1 MRARLGAV
9 SPVRIAGNLLELGN
23 TFADLKAKTLAELKE
38 VAAGL
43 TPPVE
48 GYTQMNKDH
57 LIEAICKQ
65 LNIDMHVHH
74 VVKGIDKGAVK
85 TKIKEWQKKRD
96 EALASHDRESLR
108 VALDHI
114 HSFKHQLRKSMV

>member
-1 MRARLGAV
+1 MTHTF
-9 SPVRIAGNLLELGN
+9 PEL
-23 TFADLKAKTLAELKE
+23 KHKTLVELRE
-38 VAAGL
+38 IAVGI
-43 TPPVE
+43 TPAVQ

-57 LIEAICKQ
+57 LLEAICKA

-74 VVKGIDKGAVK
+74 EVKGIDKSAVK
-85 TKIKEWQKKRD
+85 AKIREWQKKRD
-96 EALASHDRESLR
+96 EALAASDRKALR